1 MQDPDGIDINT
12 KIFNSVAEVFQKAQ
26 GSYAGHRKHIAVL
39 KKIQSKAVEQGYE
52 DAFNFWFDKLVTK
65 ILPLKKNEIIGDRI
79 VKLVAAFIASLER
92 ELILAK
98 KQNYKLTNDEEGIFS
113 RFVDQFIR
121 HVLRGVESPDKNVR
135 FRVLQLLAVIM
146 DNIGEIDE
154 SLFNLLILSL
164 NKRIYDR
171 EPTVRIQAVFCL
183 TKFQDE
189 EQTEHLTELSD
200 NEENFEATRTLVA
213 SIQNDPSAEVRRAAM
228 LNLIND
234 NNTRPYILE
243 RARDVNIVNRRL
255 VYSRILKSMGRK
267 CFDDIEPHIFDQ
279 LIEWGLEDRELSV
292 RNACKRLIAH
302 DWLNA
307 LDGDLIELLE
317 KLDVSR
323 SSVCVKAIEA
333 LFQSRPDILSK
344 IKFPESIWK
353 DFTVEI
359 AFLFRAIYLYCLD
372 NNITEML
379 EENFPEASKLSEHLN
394 HYILLRYHHNDISND
409 SQSHF
414 DYNTLEF
421 IIEQLLIAAER
432 YDYSDE
438 VGRRSMLTVVRN
450 MLALTTL
457 SEPLIKIGIRVMKS
471 LSINEKDFVTMAI
484 EIINDI
490 RDDDIEKQEQEEKI
504 KSKKINRRNETS
516 VDEEDEN
523 GTHNDE
529 VNEDEEDDN
538 ISSFHSAVENLVQGN
553 GNVSESDIINN
564 LPPEKEA
571 SSATIVLCLT
581 RSSYMLELVNTPL
594 TENILIASLM
604 DTLITPAVRN
614 TAPNIRELGVK
625 NLGLCCLLDV
635 KLAIDNMYILGM
647 CVSKGNASLKYIA
660 LQVIVDIFSVHG
672 NTVVDGEGKV
682 DSISLHKI
690 FYKVLKNNGLPEC
703 QVIAAEGLCKLFLAD
718 VFTDDDLFETLVL
731 SYFSPINSSNEAL
744 VQAFAFCIPVYCFS
758 HPAHQ
763 QRMSRTAAD
772 ILLRLCVLWDDL
784 QSSVIPEVD
793 REAMLKP
800 NIIFQQLLFWTDPRN
815 LVNQTGSTKKDT
827 VQLTFLIDVLKI
839 YAQIEKKE
847 IKKMIITNINAIF
860 LSSEQDYSTLKELL
874 EYSDDIAENDNLD
887 NVSKNALDKL
897 RNNLNSL
904 IEEINERSEAQT
916 KDENNTAN
924 DQYSS
929 ILGNSFNKSSNDTI
943 EHAADIT
950 DGNNTELTK
959 ITVNISAV
967 DNTTEQSNSRK
978 RTRSEAEQIDTSK
991 NLENMSIQDTSTV
1004 AKNVSFVLPDEKS
1017 DAMSIDEEDKD
1028 SESFS
1033 EVR

>member
-1 MQDPDGIDINT
+1 MQESDGSDINT

-65 ILPLKKNEIIGDRI
+65 ILPLKKNETIGDRI
-79 VKLVAAFIASLER
+79 VKLVAAFIASLDR

-98 KQNYKLTNDEEGIFS
+98 GQDYELSNDEEGVFS

-121 HVLRGVESPDKNVR
+121 HVLRGAESPDKNVR

-189 EQTEHLTELSD
+189 EQTKNLTELPD
-200 NEENFEATRTLVA
+200 DEENYEATRTLVA

-255 VYSRILKSMGRK
+255 VYSRILKSMGK
-267 CFDDIEPHIFDQ
+267 NSFADIEPHIFDQ
-279 LIEWGLEDRELSV
+279 LIEWGLEDREPSV
-292 RNACKRLIAH
+292 KNACKRLIAH
-302 DWLNA
+302 DWLNI

-317 KLDVSR
+317 KLDVAR
-323 SSVCVKAIEA
+323 SSICAKAIEA

-344 IKFPESIWK
+344 IKFPENIWR

-359 AFLFRAIYLYCLD
+359 AFLFRAFYSYCLD

-394 HYILLRYHHNDISND
+394 HYILLRYRHEGVPNNLHVGFD
-409 SQSHF
+409 S
-414 DYNTLEF
+414 NTLEF
-421 IIEQLLIAAER
+421 IIEQLLITAER
-432 YDYSDE
+432 YDFSDE

-450 MLALTTL
+450 MLALTAL

-490 RDDDIEKQEQEEKI
+490 RDDDIEKQELEEKI
-504 KSKKINRRNETS
+504 KSKKGNSHKNGVS
-516 VDEEDEN
+516 SDGED
-523 GTHNDE
+523 NDKT
-529 VNEDEEDDN
+529 NNDATNDDEEDDN
-538 ISSFHSAVENLVQGN
+538 IASFHSAVENLVQGN

-571 SSATIVLCLT
+571 SSETIVLCLT

-672 NTVVDGEGKV
+672 NAVVDGEGKV

-731 SYFSPINSSNEAL
+731 SYFSPINCSNEAL

-758 HPAHQ
+758 HSTHQ

-784 QSSVIPEVD
+784 QNSAPGVN

-800 NIIFQQLLFWTDPRN
+800 NVIFQQLIFWTDPRN
-815 LVNQTGSTKKDT
+815 LVNQTASTKKDI

-839 YAQIEKKE
+839 FTQIEKKE
-847 IKKMIITNINAIF
+847 IKKMILTNVNAIF
-860 LSSEQDYSTLKELL
+860 LSPEQDYSTLKKIL
-874 EYSDDIAENDNLD
+874 EYSDDITENDTLD
-887 NVSKNALDKL
+887 SVSKNALDRL
-897 RNNLNSL
+897 RNNLNVVL
-904 IEEINERSEAQT
+904 EEINERSELQT
-916 KDENNTAN
+916 KDENNTTN

-929 ILGNSFNKSSNDTI
+929 ILGDSFNKLSNGDIDHSIGTI
-943 EHAADIT
+943 NEDSTDAAEAP
-950 DGNNTELTK
+950 NNST
-959 ITVNISAV
+959 TVN
-967 DNTTEQSNSRK
+967 NLQGQSNLRK
-978 RTRSEAEQIDTSK
+978 RTRSETEQDDTLDNS
-991 NLENMSIQDTSTV
+991 EDTLKQNTSAVT
-1004 AKNVSFVLPDEKS
+1004 KDISFVLPEEKE
-1017 DAMSIDEEDKD
+1017 DAMSVDEEDND
-1028 SESFS
+1028 SNSFTDI
-1033 EVR
+1033 

>member
-1 MQDPDGIDINT
+1 MQDSEGSDTNT
-12 KIFNSVAEVFQKAQ
+12 RIFKSVAEVFQKAQ

-52 DAFNFWFDKLVTK
+52 DAFNFWFNRLVTK
-65 ILPLKKNEIIGDRI
+65 ILPLKKNEVIGDRI
-79 VKLVAAFIASLER
+79 VKLVAAFIASLDR
-92 ELILAK
+92 ELILAR
-98 KQNYKLTNDEEGIFS
+98 KQDYELINDEEGVFS

-121 HVLRGVESPDKNVR
+121 HVLRGAESSDKNVR

-164 NKRIYDR
+164 NKRIHDR

-189 EQTEHLTELSD
+189 DKTEHLTEHSD
-200 NEENFEATRTLVA
+200 NEDNYEATRTLVV

-234 NNTRPYILE
+234 DNTRPYILE
-243 RARDVNIVNRRL
+243 RARDVNVVNRRL
-255 VYSRILKSMGRK
+255 VYSRILKSMGK
-267 CFDDIEPHIFDQ
+267 ECFDSIEPHIFDQ

-292 RNACKRLIAH
+292 KNACKRLISH

-307 LDGDLIELLE
+307 LNGDLIELLE

-353 DFTVEI
+353 DLTMEI
-359 AFLFRAIYLYCLD
+359 AFLFRVFYLYCLD

-379 EENFPEASKLSEHLN
+379 DENFPEASKLSEHLN
-394 HYILLRYHHNDISND
+394 HYILLRYHHNGISNQ
-409 SQSHF
+409 SQEQF
-414 DYNTLEF
+414 DNNTLEF
-421 IIEQLLIAAER
+421 IIEQLLITAER
-432 YDYSDE
+432 YDFSDE

-450 MLALTTL
+450 VLALTTL
-457 SEPLIKIGIRVMKS
+457 SEPLINIGIRVMKS

-490 RDDDIEKQEQEEKI
+490 RDDDIEKQEQEERE
-504 KSKKINRRNETS
+504 KINKRGRGNRNS
-516 VDEEDEN
+516 VSKEN
-523 GTHNDE
+523 NDGTNDD
-529 VNEDEEDDN
+529 EDEEEEN
-538 ISSFHSAVENLVQGN
+538 IASFHSAVENLVQGN
-553 GNVSESDIINN
+553 GKISESDIINN

-571 SSATIVLCLT
+571 SSETIVLCLT

-614 TAPNIRELGVK
+614 TASNIRELGVK

-647 CVSKGNASLKYIA
+647 CVSKGNATLKHIA

-690 FYKVLKNNGLPEC
+690 FYKVLKNNSLPEC

-744 VQAFAFCIPVYCFS
+744 IQA
-758 HPAHQ
+758 
-763 QRMSRTAAD
+763 
-772 ILLRLCVLWDDL
+772 L
-784 QSSVIPEVD
+784 
-793 REAMLKP
+793 
-800 NIIFQQLLFWTDPRN
+800 
-815 LVNQTGSTKKDT
+815 
-827 VQLTFLIDVLKI
+827 
-839 YAQIEKKE
+839 
-847 IKKMIITNINAIF
+847 
-860 LSSEQDYSTLKELL
+860 
-874 EYSDDIAENDNLD
+874 
-887 NVSKNALDKL
+887 
-897 RNNLNSL
+897 SL
-904 IEEINERSEAQT
+904 IHI
-916 KDENNTAN
+916 
-924 DQYSS
+924 
-929 ILGNSFNKSSNDTI
+929 
-943 EHAADIT
+943 
-950 DGNNTELTK
+950 
-959 ITVNISAV
+959 
-967 DNTTEQSNSRK
+967 
-978 RTRSEAEQIDTSK
+978 
-991 NLENMSIQDTSTV
+991 
-1004 AKNVSFVLPDEKS
+1004 
-1017 DAMSIDEEDKD
+1017 
-1028 SESFS
+1028 
-1033 EVR
+1033 

>member
-1 MQDPDGIDINT
+1 
-12 KIFNSVAEVFQKAQ
+12 
-26 GSYAGHRKHIAVL
+26 
-39 KKIQSKAVEQGYE
+39 
-52 DAFNFWFDKLVTK
+52 
-65 ILPLKKNEIIGDRI
+65 
-79 VKLVAAFIASLER
+79 
-92 ELILAK
+92 
-98 KQNYKLTNDEEGIFS
+98 
-113 RFVDQFIR
+113 
-121 HVLRGVESPDKNVR
+121 
-135 FRVLQLLAVIM
+135 
-146 DNIGEIDE
+146 
-154 SLFNLLILSL
+154 
-164 NKRIYDR
+164 
-171 EPTVRIQAVFCL
+171 
-183 TKFQDE
+183 
-189 EQTEHLTELSD
+189 
-200 NEENFEATRTLVA
+200 
-213 SIQNDPSAEVRRAAM
+213 
-228 LNLIND
+228 
-234 NNTRPYILE
+234 
-243 RARDVNIVNRRL
+243 
-255 VYSRILKSMGRK
+255 
-267 CFDDIEPHIFDQ
+267 
-279 LIEWGLEDRELSV
+279 
-292 RNACKRLIAH
+292 
-302 DWLNA
+302 
-307 LDGDLIELLE
+307 
-317 KLDVSR
+317 
-323 SSVCVKAIEA
+323 
-333 LFQSRPDILSK
+333 
-344 IKFPESIWK
+344 
-353 DFTVEI
+353 
-359 AFLFRAIYLYCLD
+359 
-372 NNITEML
+372 
-379 EENFPEASKLSEHLN
+379 
-394 HYILLRYHHNDISND
+394 
-409 SQSHF
+409 
-414 DYNTLEF
+414 
-421 IIEQLLIAAER
+421 
-432 YDYSDE
+432 
-438 VGRRSMLTVVRN
+438 
-450 MLALTTL
+450 
-457 SEPLIKIGIRVMKS
+457 
-471 LSINEKDFVTMAI
+471 
-484 EIINDI
+484 
-490 RDDDIEKQEQEEKI
+490 
-504 KSKKINRRNETS
+504 
-516 VDEEDEN
+516 
-523 GTHNDE
+523 
-529 VNEDEEDDN
+529 
-538 ISSFHSAVENLVQGN
+538 
-553 GNVSESDIINN
+553 
-564 LPPEKEA
+564 
-571 SSATIVLCLT
+571 
-581 RSSYMLELVNTPL
+581 MLELVNTPL

-904 IEEINERSEAQT
+904 IEEINERSETQT

-959 ITVNISAV
+959 TTVNISAV

-1033 EVR
+1033 EVC

>member
-1 MQDPDGIDINT
+1 M
-12 KIFNSVAEVFQKAQ
+12 
-26 GSYAGHRKHIAVL
+26 
-39 KKIQSKAVEQGYE
+39 
-52 DAFNFWFDKLVTK
+52 
-65 ILPLKKNEIIGDRI
+65 
-79 VKLVAAFIASLER
+79 
-92 ELILAK
+92 
-98 KQNYKLTNDEEGIFS
+98 
-113 RFVDQFIR
+113 
-121 HVLRGVESPDKNVR
+121 
-135 FRVLQLLAVIM
+135 
-146 DNIGEIDE
+146 
-154 SLFNLLILSL
+154 
-164 NKRIYDR
+164 
-171 EPTVRIQAVFCL
+171 
-183 TKFQDE
+183 
-189 EQTEHLTELSD
+189 
-200 NEENFEATRTLVA
+200 
-213 SIQNDPSAEVRRAAM
+213 
-228 LNLIND
+228 
-234 NNTRPYILE
+234 
-243 RARDVNIVNRRL
+243 
-255 VYSRILKSMGRK
+255 
-267 CFDDIEPHIFDQ
+267 
-279 LIEWGLEDRELSV
+279 
-292 RNACKRLIAH
+292 
-302 DWLNA
+302 
-307 LDGDLIELLE
+307 
-317 KLDVSR
+317 
-323 SSVCVKAIEA
+323 
-333 LFQSRPDILSK
+333 
-344 IKFPESIWK
+344 
-353 DFTVEI
+353 
-359 AFLFRAIYLYCLD
+359 D

-421 IIEQLLIAAER
+421 IIEQLSIAAER

-490 RDDDIEKQEQEEKI
+490 RDDDIEKQEQDEKI

-516 VDEEDEN
+516 VNEEDEN

-959 ITVNISAV
+959 TTVNISAV

-991 NLENMSIQDTSTV
+991 NLENMSIQDTSAV
-1004 AKNVSFVLPDEKS
+1004 AKNVSFVLFDEKS

-1033 EVR
+1033 EVC

>member
-1 MQDPDGIDINT
+1 MGIDINT

-421 IIEQLLIAAER
+421 IIEQLSIAAER

-490 RDDDIEKQEQEEKI
+490 RDDDIEKQE
-504 KSKKINRRNETS
+504 
-516 VDEEDEN
+516 
-523 GTHNDE
+523 
-529 VNEDEEDDN
+529 
-538 ISSFHSAVENLVQGN
+538 
-553 GNVSESDIINN
+553 SESDIINN

-904 IEEINERSEAQT
+904 IEEINERSETQT

-929 ILGNSFNKSSNDTI
+929 ILGN
-943 EHAADIT
+943 
-950 DGNNTELTK
+950 
-959 ITVNISAV
+959 
-967 DNTTEQSNSRK
+967 
-978 RTRSEAEQIDTSK
+978 
-991 NLENMSIQDTSTV
+991 
-1004 AKNVSFVLPDEKS
+1004 
-1017 DAMSIDEEDKD
+1017 
-1028 SESFS
+1028 
-1033 EVR
+1033 

>member
-1 MQDPDGIDINT
+1 MQNSDGNDINT
-12 KIFNSVAEVFQKAQ
+12 RIFNSVAEVFQKAQ
-26 GSYAGHRKHIAVL
+26 SSYAGHRKHIAVL

-79 VKLVAAFIASLER
+79 VKLVAAFIASLDR

-98 KQNYKLTNDEEGIFS
+98 KQDYQLTNDEEGIFS

-121 HVLRGVESPDKNVR
+121 HILRGVESLDKNVR

-164 NKRIYDR
+164 NKRIHDR

-200 NEENFEATRTLVA
+200 DEDNYEATRTLVA
-213 SIQNDPSAEVRRAAM
+213 TIQNDPSAEVRRAAM

-243 RARDVNIVNRRL
+243 RARDVNIINRRL
-255 VYSRILKSMGRK
+255 VYSRILKSMGK
-267 CFDDIEPHIFDQ
+267 SCFDDIEPHIFDQ
-279 LIEWGLEDRELSV
+279 LIEWGLEDRESSV
-292 RNACKRLIAH
+292 KNACKRLISH
-302 DWLNA
+302 DWLNI

-317 KLDVSR
+317 KLEVSR
-323 SSVCVKAIEA
+323 SPVCVKAIEA
-333 LFQSRPDILSK
+333 LFQSRPDVLSK

-359 AFLFRAIYLYCLD
+359 SFLFRAFYSYCLD
-372 NNITEML
+372 NDITEML

-394 HYILLRYHHNDISND
+394 HYILLRFHREDVPNASPVDLDDRN
-409 SQSHF
+409 
-414 DYNTLEF
+414 LEF
-421 IIEQLLIAAER
+421 IIEQLLITAEK
-432 YDYSDE
+432 YDFSDE

-450 MLALTTL
+450 MLALTAL

-471 LSINEKDFVTMAI
+471 LSINERDFVTMAI

-490 RDDDIEKQEQEEKI
+490 RDDDIEKQEQEER
-504 KSKKINRRNETS
+504 KKGKKNDVSTDGDNNDNSIN
-516 VDEEDEN
+516 DDAA
-523 GTHNDE
+523 ND
-529 VNEDEEDDN
+529 DDEDDN
-538 ISSFHSAVENLVQGN
+538 IASFHSAVENLVQGN
-553 GNVSESDIINN
+553 GNISESDIMNN

-571 SSATIVLCLT
+571 SSETIVLCLT
-581 RSSYMLELVNTPL
+581 RSSCMLELVNTPI

-647 CVSKGNASLKYIA
+647 CVSKGNSSLKYIA
-660 LQVIVDIFSVHG
+660 LQVIVDVFSVHG

-690 FYKVLKNNGLPEC
+690 FYKVLKNDGLPEC

-758 HPAHQ
+758 HPNHQ
-763 QRMSRTAAD
+763 HRMSRTAAD
-772 ILLRLCVLWDDL
+772 ILLRLCVLWDDM
-784 QSSVIPEVD
+784 QSTVETGVN

-800 NIIFQQLLFWTDPRN
+800 NIIFQQLIFWTDPRN
-815 LVNQTGSTKKDT
+815 LVNQTDSTKKDI

-839 YAQIEKKE
+839 FTQIEKKE
-847 IKKMIITNINAIF
+847 IKKMILTNINAIF
-860 LSSEQDYSTLKELL
+860 FSPDQDYSTLKKIL
-874 EYSDDIAENDNLD
+874 EYSDDIAENDTLD
-887 NVSKNALDKL
+887 SVSKNALDKL
-897 RNNLNSL
+897 RNNLNAV
-904 IEEINERSEAQT
+904 IEEINERSGVQT
-916 KDENNTAN
+916 KDENNTTN

-929 ILGNSFNKSSNDTI
+929 ILGDSFNKFANGTPDHSI
-943 EHAADIT
+943 DIT
-950 DGNNTELTK
+950 AEHGTGATMAPE
-959 ITVNISAV
+959 NISVA
-967 DNTTEQSNSRK
+967 DNAEEKNSNNSRK
-978 RTRSEAEQIDTSK
+978 RTRSETE
-991 NLENMSIQDTSTV
+991 QDTTFANPETTFIQNTSAVT
-1004 AKNVSFVLPDEKS
+1004 KNVSFILPEEEA
-1017 DAMSIDEEDKD
+1017 DAMSVDEEDDGPD
-1028 SESFS
+1028 SFTD
-1033 EVR
+1033 V

>member
-113 RFVDQFIR
+113 RGFMIENQR
-121 HVLRGVESPDKNVR
+121 LGYR
-135 FRVLQLLAVIM
+135 L
-146 DNIGEIDE
+146 
-154 SLFNLLILSL
+154 
-164 NKRIYDR
+164 
-171 EPTVRIQAVFCL
+171 FCL

-490 RDDDIEKQEQEEKI
+490 RDDDIEKQEQEKI

-516 VDEEDEN
+516 VNEEDEN

-924 DQYSS
+924 DHTRLFWGIHS
-929 ILGNSFNKSSNDTI
+929 I
-943 EHAADIT
+943 
-950 DGNNTELTK
+950 
-959 ITVNISAV
+959 
-967 DNTTEQSNSRK
+967 
-978 RTRSEAEQIDTSK
+978 
-991 NLENMSIQDTSTV
+991 NLQ
-1004 AKNVSFVLPDEKS
+1004 
-1017 DAMSIDEEDKD
+1017 
-1028 SESFS
+1028 
-1033 EVR
+1033 

>member
-1 MQDPDGIDINT
+1 
-12 KIFNSVAEVFQKAQ
+12 
-26 GSYAGHRKHIAVL
+26 
-39 KKIQSKAVEQGYE
+39 
-52 DAFNFWFDKLVTK
+52 
-65 ILPLKKNEIIGDRI
+65 
-79 VKLVAAFIASLER
+79 
-92 ELILAK
+92 
-98 KQNYKLTNDEEGIFS
+98 
-113 RFVDQFIR
+113 
-121 HVLRGVESPDKNVR
+121 
-135 FRVLQLLAVIM
+135 
-146 DNIGEIDE
+146 
-154 SLFNLLILSL
+154 
-164 NKRIYDR
+164 
-171 EPTVRIQAVFCL
+171 
-183 TKFQDE
+183 
-189 EQTEHLTELSD
+189 
-200 NEENFEATRTLVA
+200 
-213 SIQNDPSAEVRRAAM
+213 
-228 LNLIND
+228 
-234 NNTRPYILE
+234 
-243 RARDVNIVNRRL
+243 
-255 VYSRILKSMGRK
+255 MGRK

-904 IEEINERSEAQT
+904 IEEINERSETQT

-959 ITVNISAV
+959 TTVNISAV

-1033 EVR
+1033 EVC

>member
-1 MQDPDGIDINT
+1 MGIDINT

-65 ILPLKKNEIIGDRI
+65 ILPLKKNEIIDRI

-344 IKFPESIWK
+344 IKFPSIWK

-421 IIEQLLIAAER
+421 IIEQLSIAAER

-490 RDDDIEKQEQEEKI
+490 RDDDIEKQE
-504 KSKKINRRNETS
+504 
-516 VDEEDEN
+516 
-523 GTHNDE
+523 
-529 VNEDEEDDN
+529 
-538 ISSFHSAVENLVQGN
+538 
-553 GNVSESDIINN
+553 SESDIINN

-904 IEEINERSEAQT
+904 IEEINERSETQT

-929 ILGNSFNKSSNDTI
+929 ILGN
-943 EHAADIT
+943 
-950 DGNNTELTK
+950 
-959 ITVNISAV
+959 
-967 DNTTEQSNSRK
+967 
-978 RTRSEAEQIDTSK
+978 
-991 NLENMSIQDTSTV
+991 
-1004 AKNVSFVLPDEKS
+1004 
-1017 DAMSIDEEDKD
+1017 
-1028 SESFS
+1028 
-1033 EVR
+1033 